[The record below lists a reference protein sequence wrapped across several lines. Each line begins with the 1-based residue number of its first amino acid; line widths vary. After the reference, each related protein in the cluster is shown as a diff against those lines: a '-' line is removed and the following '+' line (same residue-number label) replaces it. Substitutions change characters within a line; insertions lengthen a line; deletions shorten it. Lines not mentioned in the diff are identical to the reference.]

1 MWDECDNGSKVK
13 RRMTESYFCKRVRP
27 DYSSLDEAPGTYLS
41 LVQMVSGCENYVET
55 EKTILLTATKVVN
68 ATAAVVRMRLL

>member
-41 LVQMVSGCENYVET
+41 SLETVLRCDNYVDT
-55 EKTILLTATKVVN
+55 EKPIPSIATRAVN
-68 ATAAVVRMRLL
+68 TAASVVGMRLL

>member
-1 MWDECDNGSKVK
+1 
-13 RRMTESYFCKRVRP
+13 MTESYVFEQTRP
-27 DYSSLDEAPGTYLS
+27 VYSSLDEALGTYLS

-55 EKTILLTATKVVN
+55 EKAILLTATKVVN